1 MDLKNH
7 NCSCREWQIT
17 GKPCRHALAWIL
29 SNRGLNI
36 GDYVHEYYSVAR
48 FRAAYEGR
56 VEALPDRSQWLVVD
70 LGFKVYP
77 PLLGRSAGR
86 PRKVRI
92 RGCLEKNATKKKV
105 RCRRCKEF
113 GHFSKTYQMPV
124 VGEDGETATP
134 KKRYTTILVHVL
146 LMTTNLKILN
156 SLPCVHCRKRQ
167 VAEDIA
173 GPSQKNKKKISPKR
187 KKTPKKKKTPAK
199 KKQKQAQA
207 APAPSVVRSL
217 KAWLN
222 TSAGGS
228 GA

>member
-1 MDLKNH
+1 
-7 NCSCREWQIT
+7 
-17 GKPCRHALAWIL
+17 
-29 SNRGLNI
+29 
-36 GDYVHEYYSVAR
+36 
-48 FRAAYEGR
+48 
-56 VEALPDRSQWLVVD
+56 
-70 LGFKVYP
+70 
-77 PLLGRSAGR
+77 
-86 PRKVRI
+86 
-92 RGCLEKNATKKKV
+92 
-105 RCRRCKEF
+105 
-113 GHFSKTYQMPV
+113 MPV

-134 KKRYTTILVHVL
+134 KKRYTAVLIHIL

-187 KKTPKKKKTPAK
+187 KKTPAK

>member
-1 MDLKNH
+1 
-7 NCSCREWQIT
+7 
-17 GKPCRHALAWIL
+17 
-29 SNRGLNI
+29 
-36 GDYVHEYYSVAR
+36 
-48 FRAAYEGR
+48 
-56 VEALPDRSQWLVVD
+56 
-70 LGFKVYP
+70 
-77 PLLGRSAGR
+77 
-86 PRKVRI
+86 
-92 RGCLEKNATKKKV
+92 
-105 RCRRCKEF
+105 
-113 GHFSKTYQMPV
+113 MPV

-134 KKRYTTILVHVL
+134 KKRYTDVLIHVL

-187 KKTPKKKKTPAK
+187 KKTLKKKKTPAK